1 MKARTLAILAAALP
15 LAACL
20 SFGGKVPATL
30 LTLTPTTMVAAD
42 TAKSAADGQ
51 AVVVIPPSAPATLA
65 TLRIPVQSSATE
77 VAYLKDAQWTDTP
90 SRMFRG
96 LLAETIAAR
105 TGRVV
110 LDIRQFSVAPGI
122 KVTGGLKAFGL
133 DHVSGNAVVI
143 YDAILTRAGKEA
155 LQTRR
160 FEARVP
166 VAAEEAGPVGAAL
179 NQAANQVAVQV
190 ADWIGQ

>member
-1 MKARTLAILAAALP
+1 MKARSLVSLAVALP
-15 LAACL
+15 LAACV
-20 SFGGKVPATL
+20 SFGGKVPNSL
-30 LTLTPTTMVAAD
+30 LTLTSTATVPAD

-51 AVVVIPPSAPATLA
+51 AVVVIPPSAPATLS
-65 TLRIPVQSSATE
+65 TLRVPVQASATE

-110 LDIRQFSVAPGI
+110 LDVRQYSVAPGL
-122 KVTGGLKAFGL
+122 KLSGGLKAFGL
-133 DHVSGNAVVI
+133 DHPSGNAVVI
-143 YDAILTRAGKEA
+143 YDATLARKGKDE
-155 LQTRR
+155 LEMRR

-179 NQAANQVAVQV
+179 NQAANQVATQV

>member
-1 MKARTLAILAAALP
+1 MKARSLLAVAAAVP

-20 SFGGKVPATL
+20 SFGAKPPESL
-30 LTLTPTTMVAAD
+30 LTLTPATTVAAD
-42 TAKSAADGQ
+42 TARSAADGQ
-51 AVVVIPPSAPATLA
+51 AVVVITPSAPAALS
-65 TLRIPVQSSATE
+65 TLRVPVQASATQ
-77 VAYLKDAQWTDTP
+77 VAYLKDAQWADTP
-90 SRMFRG
+90 AKLFRG

-110 LDIRQFSVAPGI
+110 LDIRQFSVSPGI
-122 KVTGGLKAFGL
+122 KLSGGIKAFGL
-133 DHVSGNAVVI
+133 DHPSGSAVVI
-143 YDAILTRAGKEA
+143 YDAA
-155 LQTRR
+155 LARSGRDQLETRR

-166 VAAEEAGPVGAAL
+166 VSDERPGPLGAAL